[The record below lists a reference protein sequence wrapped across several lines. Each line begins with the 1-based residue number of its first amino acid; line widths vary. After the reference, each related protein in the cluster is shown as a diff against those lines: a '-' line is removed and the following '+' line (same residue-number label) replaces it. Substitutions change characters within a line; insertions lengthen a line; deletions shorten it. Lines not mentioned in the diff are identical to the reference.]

1 MVIPELAWFAGLFMI
16 CAAALIYLAEDEST
30 AETGER
36 QEQIL
41 NE

>member
-1 MVIPELAWFAGLFMI
+1 MLIPELAWFEGLFMV
-16 CAAALIYLAEDEST
+16 CAAALIFLSEDESM